1 MKHVILSEDRNG
13 TGTIARVCRRP
24 DGSYAVELVAYDSM
38 GRLGVQTI
46 IADGWS
52 VDLLRHALVDSW
64 ESELDL
70 IAREGAERERAWLQT
85 LPDEEARALGL
96 EEKRCGF

>member
-24 DGSYAVELVAYDSM
+24 DGSYAVELVAYDLM

-64 ESELDL
+64 ESESDL
-70 IAREGAERERAWLQT
+70 IARGGGRAGARLA
-85 LPDEEARALGL
+85 PDAPGRRGAGLGN
-96 EEKRCGF
+96 

>member
-13 TGTIARVCRRP
+13 AGTVGRVCRRP

-46 IADGWS
+46 VTEGWGL
-52 VDLLRHALVDSW
+52 DLLRHALVDSW
-64 ESELDL
+64 EPELDL
-70 IAREGAERERAWLQT
+70 IAHEGAERERAWLQT
-85 LPDEEARALGL
+85 LPEEEARDLGF
-96 EEKRCGF
+96 KK

>member
-13 TGTIARVCRRP
+13 AGTIARVCRRP

-38 GRLGVQTI
+38 GRLGVQVI

-52 VDLLRHALVDSW
+52 LDLLRHALTDSW
-64 ESELDL
+64 EEELSL

-85 LPDEEARALGL
+85 LPEEEARDLGF
-96 EEKRCGF
+96 KK